1 MNANSLSIV
10 ESRNGDICVVTLSGR
25 IDSTNADDLIARLKK
40 LILAGEKSI
49 IADLG
54 AVLFLT
60 SVAFRAFLVITDEA
74 ERNSAKFVLCNVL
87 GSVRELF
94 ELGGLID
101 AFTIYGSREE
111 ASTKLG

>member
-1 MNANSLSIV
+1 MISNSLAIV
-10 ESRNGDICVVTLSGR
+10 ESRSGNICIVALSGR
-25 IDSTNADDLIARLKK
+25 IDSTNAEDLIARLKK
-40 LILAGEKSI
+40 LILNGEKSI
-49 IADLG
+49 VVDLG
-54 AVLFLT
+54 SVLFLT

-74 ERNSAKFVLCNVL
+74 ERSAAKFVLCNVS
-87 GSVRELF
+87 GQVRELF